1 MKGFS
6 NQLIEKHRYLK
17 YCLEEYED
25 ISQDSLEKVKCELDK
40 LINLQQFLNVTGL
53 HSTTTKVRLLVLF
66 TQYCWILMLLAGL
79 LS

>member
-17 YCLEEYED
+17 NLLEEYED

-40 LINLQQFLNVTGL
+40 PDQLATVLEC
-53 HSTTTKVRLLVLF
+53 HWSTVCHQPK
-66 TQYCWILMLLAGL
+66 
-79 LS
+79 